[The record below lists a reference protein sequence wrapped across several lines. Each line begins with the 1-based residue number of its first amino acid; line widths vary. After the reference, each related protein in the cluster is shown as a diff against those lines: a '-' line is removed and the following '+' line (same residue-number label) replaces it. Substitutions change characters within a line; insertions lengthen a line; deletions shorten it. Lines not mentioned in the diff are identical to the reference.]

1 MISLLL
7 KLTPFLFGMNHR
19 RLSFKYNL
27 LNYRLS
33 QKFKLL
39 RYGKFN
45 HLTNTSNIPLTRRP
59 KLPFN
64 K

>member
-7 KLTPFLFGMNHR
+7 KLTLFLFGMNHR

-39 RYGKFN
+39 EYSKFN
-45 HLTNTSNIPLTRRP
+45 HLTNTSNTPFTRRP
-59 KLPFN
+59 KLHFN
-64 K
+64 E